1 MHKLKAS
8 ELAAWRVKTLEEQG
22 GVCLLCG
29 VPPTTKFPA
38 VADHDHTTG
47 QLRGVLCRGC
57 NSGAGVIENFRARY
71 GLTNTAEFS
80 RFLTRLVPYLYKDH
94 GDLMYPTH
102 KTDDAKRLLRN
113 KRAAVARKARKTT

>member
-1 MHKLKAS
+1 MRKLKAS
-8 ELAAWRVKTLEEQG
+8 ELAAWRAKTLVEQG
-22 GVCLLCG
+22 NVCLLCG
-29 VPPTTKFPA
+29 EKPTPKFPA

-57 NSGAGVIENFRARY
+57 NSAAGVIENFRARY

-102 KTDDAKRLLRN
+102 RTADEKRLLKN
-113 KRAAVARKARKTT
+113 KRATAARKARKV